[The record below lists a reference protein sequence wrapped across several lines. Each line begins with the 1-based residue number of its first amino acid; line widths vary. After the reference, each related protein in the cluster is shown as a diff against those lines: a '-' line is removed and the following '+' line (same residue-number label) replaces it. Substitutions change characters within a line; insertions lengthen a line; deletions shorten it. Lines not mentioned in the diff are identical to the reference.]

1 MVLLK
6 SILTGLGA
14 AALVGVA
21 LALWAQGLQYRVA
34 MSSTSSESYV
44 EVHWHPGVILCIL
57 VAVFAAGFWWQ
68 YRKAP

>member
-21 LALWAQGLQYRVA
+21 LALWAQGVQYRVA
-34 MSSTSSESYV
+34 MTSTSSDSYV
-44 EVHWHPGVILCIL
+44 AVHWHPGAILCIL
-57 VAVFAAGFWWQ
+57 VAVFAAGFWSQ